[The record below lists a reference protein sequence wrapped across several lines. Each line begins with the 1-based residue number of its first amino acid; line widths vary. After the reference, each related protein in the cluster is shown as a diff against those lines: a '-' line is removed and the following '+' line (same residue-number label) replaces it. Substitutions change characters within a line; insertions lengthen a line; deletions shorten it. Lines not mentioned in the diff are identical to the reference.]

1 MQLPLVVQAWIINGA
16 LISLAVLIHYEMLRL
31 LTAVMPGWNFPHRWK
46 VMVVLFGTLTA
57 HVIEIWMFGAAYFLL
72 IEYGAQFG
80 TLEGLYTHSLMDCV
94 YFSFISYTTMGFG
107 DIHPIGLVRFLSG
120 LEGLT
125 GIVLITWSASFMY
138 IEMEKFW
145 DDR

>member
-1 MQLPLVVQAWIINGA
+1 MQIPIAVQSYVINGA

-31 LTAVMPGWNFPHRWK
+31 LSTIIPRWNLPHRWK
-46 VMVVLFGTLTA
+46 VMVALFGTLTA
-57 HVIEIWMFGAAYFLL
+57 HVMEIWMFAMAYFAL
-72 IEYGAQFG
+72 IENGNFG
-80 TLEGLYTHSLMDCV
+80 SLEGLYTHSLMDCV

-107 DIHPIGLVRFLSG
+107 DIHPVGLLRFLSG

-125 GIVLITWSASFMY
+125 GIVLITWSASFMF